1 MANAFTRVKPVE
13 IHEEQE
19 ACGFILTNSRKN
31 ESSRERS
38 ITVGNDENDG
48 KSN

>member
-19 ACGFILTNSRKN
+19 ACGRILTNSRKN
-31 ESSRERS
+31 ESQNAAS
-38 ITVGNDENDG
+38 
-48 KSN
+48 